1 MIEGLKSLK
10 KIKPNITGLI
20 AKQCKE
26 NWQDVFV
33 CWPFLNNRANRQYV
47 FSQSLSNI
55 GKLIR
60 LKLVQTWNDRLY
72 QHFLLKDFAVLRQ
85 PPYSCRT
92 NL

>member
-1 MIEGLKSLK
+1 MIEGLKPLK

-20 AKQCKE
+20 TKQCKE

-33 CWPFLNNRANRQYV
+33 CWPFLYNRANRQYV

-55 GKLIR
+55 GKLIS